1 MLTTTLM
8 ALPFSAQA
16 GKFPNTDLSIT
27 SSRADNGLPVGQAAK
42 APDAI
47 FEVTCNDNNGAE
59 WIVGNGSA
67 TYWATSS
74 GTKLTSSDT
83 ISQYSSYKLQLC
95 VYPDV
100 VNTEEDE
107 VDINEVKQIT
117 FNGVPLTTSQY
128 RRGELGNSIYITV
141 NFYYV
146 GFTNASGNK
155 SGFYC
160 MGQEIPVTANDIDGK
175 HFVMWGGTYYTGS
188 GSQSVS
194 FADATKNSTSL
205 KVPYSSMPISVSP
218 QYADHTYTNKVAKAK
233 IGTDGKIV
241 NACSACGD
249 VASTTVIPKVSS
261 IKLSAT
267 SYTYDGK
274 VKTPSVIVKD
284 SKGKTLVNNKDYTVS
299 YASGR
304 KSVGQY
310 AVKITFKGNYTGT
323 NTVYFAIKPKATS
336 ISSPSAISKGLT
348 AKWKKQTSQTTGYQ
362 VQIATNSKFTK
373 GVKSYTVSKNKTVSK
388 KITKL
393 KGKKKYYV
401 RVRTYKTVKVNG
413 KSTKIYSS
421 WSKAE
426 AVKTKK

>member
-146 GFTNASGNK
+146 
-155 SGFYC
+155 
-160 MGQEIPVTANDIDGK
+160 
-175 HFVMWGGTYYTGS
+175 
-188 GSQSVS
+188 
-194 FADATKNSTSL
+194 
-205 KVPYSSMPISVSP
+205 
-218 QYADHTYTNKVAKAK
+218 
-233 IGTDGKIV
+233 
-241 NACSACGD
+241 
-249 VASTTVIPKVSS
+249 
-261 IKLSAT
+261 
-267 SYTYDGK
+267 
-274 VKTPSVIVKD
+274 
-284 SKGKTLVNNKDYTVS
+284 
-299 YASGR
+299 
-304 KSVGQY
+304 
-310 AVKITFKGNYTGT
+310 
-323 NTVYFAIKPKATS
+323 
-336 ISSPSAISKGLT
+336 
-348 AKWKKQTSQTTGYQ
+348 
-362 VQIATNSKFTK
+362 
-373 GVKSYTVSKNKTVSK
+373 
-388 KITKL
+388 
-393 KGKKKYYV
+393 
-401 RVRTYKTVKVNG
+401 
-413 KSTKIYSS
+413 
-421 WSKAE
+421 
-426 AVKTKK
+426 